1 MIELS
6 YCVVNTN
13 GRDDLLACLD
23 AIAATHPEGVSHELL
38 VLDNASTD
46 GSAAVVRERHPE
58 ATLIVRERR
67 IGKAENDSDL
77 LERARGRYCLLLNE
91 DAELK
96 EGAVTALLEAL
107 DAEPAP
113 RRS

>member
-1 MIELS
+1 MSELELS

-46 GSAAVVRERHPE
+46 GSA
-58 ATLIVRERR
+58 
-67 IGKAENDSDL
+67 
-77 LERARGRYCLLLNE
+77 
-91 DAELK
+91 
-96 EGAVTALLEAL
+96 
-107 DAEPAP
+107 EPPCASAIRTP
-113 RRS
+113 R